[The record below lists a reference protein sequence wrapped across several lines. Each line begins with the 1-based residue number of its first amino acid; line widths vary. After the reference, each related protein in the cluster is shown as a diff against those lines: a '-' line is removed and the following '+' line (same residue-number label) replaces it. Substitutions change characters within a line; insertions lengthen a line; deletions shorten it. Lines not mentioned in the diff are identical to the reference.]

1 MIEPDVSVIV
11 IGFNDAARLPRA
23 LASIQ
28 QQTLRNLEI
37 IVVDDASSDDTAAV
51 VAQIADADPRIRY
64 ECLPVN
70 SGGCSAPRNR
80 GLELARGAWV
90 MFCDSD
96 DEYERHACKNLL
108 LAAERL
114 DADVV
119 CGAAERIDVRSGRAK
134 RWKPELHDREQACDD
149 LELLPE
155 LLADTISVNKI
166 YRRSFL
172 LDNEITFPLGLLFED
187 QLFTLKA
194 FAAAGRVAT
203 IPQTVYRWYVDSLSD
218 EPSITQRR
226 SEARNVGSRIEV
238 NRQIDAFL
246 AERRLSGVQEIKDLK
261 FLRHDLYLYLSSMLD
276 VDDDTAGL
284 LMDHLR
290 PYVAGVNLA
299 PAWQLRPALRVAV
312 YHLLAG
318 DLEGVRSAMRLVRWA
333 SVVDVPIVERGGRQM
348 WNCKHLDGG
357 PDAGGFAAAD
367 WLDVT
372 PMHLLDVPFT
382 QRRFLH
388 RLDEL
393 RLEDGRVVA
402 SGTTVDYDGSIAQCE
417 GVELVFAVG
426 SGGAAMRV
434 PAAWTGTNGNRRSW
448 KVDGVAEGVLGRP
461 LDAKDRGTV
470 SLAVGRT
477 ALVNVTG
484 ARVGNAALTTSVPYP
499 SARSSRGPDAL
510 DLSAGD
516 AGAIVW
522 RASYASGGAPTAGSA
537 QRLARFAR
545 KEILQPLVAW
555 LGGILPAR
563 EVVVFDTSELRPMNA
578 DVRAM
583 SDYLGFHHQDLP
595 QAWVHRG
602 RPTRVPEHAEPVERL
617 SLRHHWIVARAKWR
631 VDDGTAS
638 LEVRPR
644 PEGRTVF
651 VLDGVPVR
659 REGLDD
665 PSVLVNRAATVQVR
679 QRSRRWSTVIATSR
693 YAEEVARSAY
703 GYRGDVCATGM
714 PRLDSAL
721 EVHRQGTAALQQLRE
736 SLDLD
741 VDRAIV
747 MYAPAARGRGRNALP
762 SLLDIEQWVAELGE
776 RAYLLVRSHPS
787 ERLEV
792 SSRWCSAVRDIGE
805 ANVATDF
812 LTASDLLI
820 SDYSSLIGDAA
831 LLEIP
836 VILFQPDRDT
846 YVNRLHG
853 LYVNLDRLA
862 PVATSTSDLAELVR
876 AWLTEPSTWESRY
889 EEPMRAFAA
898 DHCGPSDGS
907 SAARAVAALL
917 DTEVGR

>member
-1 MIEPDVSVIV
+1 MTEPDVSVIV

-23 LASIQ
+23 IESIQ
-28 QQTLRNLEI
+28 RQTLRNLEI
-37 IVVDDASSDDTAAV
+37 IVVDDASSDNTAEV
-51 VAQIADADPRIRY
+51 VAQIARADPRIRY

-80 GLELARGAWV
+80 GMELARGAWV

-134 RWKPELHDREQACDD
+134 RWKPELHDREQVCDG

-172 LDNEITFPLGLLFED
+172 SDNEITFPLGLLFED

-194 FAAAGRVAT
+194 FAAAGRVAS

-226 SEARNVGSRIEV
+226 SEAHNVGSRIEI

-246 AERRLSGVQEIKDLK
+246 SERGLSGVQEIKDLK

-290 PYVAGVNLA
+290 PYVSGVNLA

-318 DLEGVRSAMRLVRWA
+318 DLEGVRSAMRFVRWA

-348 WNCKHLDGG
+348 WNCQHLDGG

-372 PMHLLDVPFT
+372 QMHLLDVPFT

-402 SGTTVDYDGSIAQCE
+402 SGTTLDYDGSIAQCE
-417 GVELVFAVG
+417 SVELVFAFG
-426 SGGAAMRV
+426 SDGAATRV
-434 PAAWTGTNGNRRSW
+434 PAAWTGTKGNRRSW
-448 KVDGVAEGVLGRP
+448 KVDGVADGVLGRP
-461 LDAKDRGTV
+461 LDAKDWGTL
-470 SLAVGRT
+470 SLAVGR
-477 ALVNVTG
+477 APLVNTTSV
-484 ARVGNAALTTSVPYP
+484 RVGYVVPTTSVPY
-499 SARSSRGPDAL
+499 SGARSSAGPDV
-510 DLSAGD
+510 LSLSVGD

-522 RASYASGGAPTAGSA
+522 RASYAAGRPPKASTR
-537 QRLARFAR
+537 RLARFVR
-545 KEILQPLVAW
+545 KEILQPVVAW
-555 LGGILPAR
+555 LGGILPER

-583 SDYLGFHHQDLP
+583 SEHLRAQHLDLP

-602 RPTRVPEHAEPVERL
+602 RPTRVPEYAEPVERL

-644 PEGRTVF
+644 PGGHTAF

-665 PSVLVNRAATVQVR
+665 PSVLVNRAAAGQIR
-679 QRSRRWSTVIATSR
+679 QRSRRWGTVISSSR

-703 GYRGDVCATGM
+703 AYRGDVCAAGLS
-714 PRLDSAL
+714 RLDSAL
-721 EVHRQGTAALQQLRE
+721 AVRRQGAAAQQRLRE

-741 VDRAIV
+741 VGRAIV
-747 MYAPAARGRGRNALP
+747 MYAPAARGRGRDAQP
-762 SLLDIEQWVAELGE
+762 PLLDIEQWANDLGE

-787 ERLEV
+787 ERLEI
-792 SSRWCSAVRDIGE
+792 SSRWRWAVRDIGE
-805 ANVATDF
+805 PTVATDF
-812 LTASDLLI
+812 LSASDLLI
-820 SDYSSLIGDAA
+820 SDYSSLIGDAS
-831 LLEIP
+831 LLDIP

-853 LYVNLDRLA
+853 LYVDLDRLA
-862 PVATSTSDLAELVR
+862 PIAAANADLVELVD
-876 AWLTEPSTWESRY
+876 AWLADSSTWESKY
-889 EEPMRAFAA
+889 VEPMRAFAA